1 MVVVCFDF
9 QACIWRVDSGE
20 IVVQCEVK
28 IGKTHFGQIIS
39 FWFVLEKQVN
49 VGMVAWSPD
58 GKQLAVLRSDAHE
71 VDIILL

>member
-1 MVVVCFDF
+1 MVVVYFDF

-28 IGKTHFGQIIS
+28 IGKTHFGQKIN
-39 FWFVLEKQVN
+39 FFLVKQVN

-58 GKQLAVLRSDAHE
+58 GKQLAVLRSDEHE
-71 VDIILL
+71 VDKMIYK

>member
-1 MVVVCFDF
+1 M
-9 QACIWRVDSGE
+9 
-20 IVVQCEVK
+20 VQCEVK

-58 GKQLAVLRSDAHE
+58 GKQLAVLRSDEHE
-71 VDIILL
+71 VDIITYFNFKDNLNLVQVR